1 MRFYAC
7 QDISCVR
14 IQIVNDEELEDTE
27 SFSISLL
34 RNEAEEVNITVDS
47 STGVVEIIDDDGS
60 WCII

>member
-1 MRFYAC
+1 MRFYTC
-7 QDISCVR
+7 RDISCVR
-14 IQIVNDEELEDTE
+14 IQIVDDEELEDTE

-34 RNEAEEVNITVDS
+34 RNKEEEFNISVDP